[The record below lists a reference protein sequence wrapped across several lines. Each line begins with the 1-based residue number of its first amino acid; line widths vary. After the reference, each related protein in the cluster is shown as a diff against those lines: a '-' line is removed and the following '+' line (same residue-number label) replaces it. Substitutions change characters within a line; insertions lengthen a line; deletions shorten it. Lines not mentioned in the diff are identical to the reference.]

1 MFIVCHAH
9 FYTNIQSHRPPHNS
23 FSRAAH
29 CRNCVAAKSMI
40 DDIMCR
46 AQSYTKLQSHR
57 PPHNSFSRAAHCRNC
72 VAAKSMIKCSSCV
85 VPNFTLKFIHTGHR
99 TIPFAC
105 CTLQKLRCLI
115 EHDQMFIMCRA
126 QFYTKLQSHR
136 PPHNSFS
143 RAAHCRNC
151 IAAKSMIDD
160 IMCCALHPS
169 GTIIAVGLHE
179 KLQLFSIAQV
189 IRFFTSSLLDC
200 MKSCS
205 CSALPR
211 QTVLHA
217 ISMQGRGRQ
226 T

>member
-46 AQSYTKLQSHR
+46 AQS
-57 PPHNSFSRAAHCRNC
+57 
-72 VAAKSMIKCSSCV
+72 
-85 VPNFTLKFIHTGHR
+85 
-99 TIPFAC
+99 
-105 CTLQKLRCLI
+105 
-115 EHDQMFIMCRA
+115 
-126 QFYTKLQSHR
+126 YTKLQSHR